1 MAEVILPTQLQAA
14 LVAVSGFVA
23 LRLSIMYQTIE
34 TDFELYLAIMYT
46 AVFFMFATVLI
57 TAINTE
63 SHRRGADH
71 G

>member
-1 MAEVILPTQLQAA
+1 MAEVILPTQLQTA
-14 LVAVSGFVA
+14 LIVVSAVVT
-23 LRLSIMYQTIE
+23 LRLSLMYQTIE
-34 TDFELYLAIMYT
+34 TDLDLYIAIMYT
-46 AVFFMFATVLI
+46 AVFFLFATVLI